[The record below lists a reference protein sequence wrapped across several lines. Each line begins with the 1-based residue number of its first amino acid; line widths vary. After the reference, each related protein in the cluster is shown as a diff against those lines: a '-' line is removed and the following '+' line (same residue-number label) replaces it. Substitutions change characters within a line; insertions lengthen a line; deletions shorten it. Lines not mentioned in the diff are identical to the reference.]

1 MKLAIITSGYLP
13 VPATRGGAVEN
24 LVENF
29 IKENEEENEIDI
41 TIFSIYEKSACE
53 KAKLYNNA
61 KVKFIKPSKFVEI
74 LDKLIYSF
82 AKNVLKKEKTMSYRY
97 ICQRIYFLNKVSKAL
112 KNDSYDKVLLE
123 NHATLFL
130 SLKWR
135 KNYKK
140 YKDRYYYHL
149 HNEITNDYGCKE
161 IIKNCKKI
169 ICVSNYIVKQTRE
182 YLGKIKQENDNF
194 TVLKNCIDEN
204 EFINNITQKKIN
216 EIKNKY
222 KIEENE
228 KVLLFTGRLTKEKG
242 IKELLLSIKNVK
254 NNNFKLLIVG
264 SFFFDT
270 NIKNNFENELK
281 AIIEEIKDKV
291 VFTGYIQY
299 NDIPNIYKLADIAV
313 LPSIWED
320 PAPLTIIEALKA
332 GLPIITTRSGG
343 IPEYVNNECAIILEK
358 DNKEQLIKQL
368 SLNINELLSKDEKV
382 NIMSKK
388 CIEVSKELTL
398 NNYYN
403 NFLKEL
409 S

>member
-1 MKLAIITSGYLP
+1 M
-13 VPATRGGAVEN
+13 
-24 LVENF
+24 
-29 IKENEEENEIDI
+29 
-41 TIFSIYEKSACE
+41 
-53 KAKLYNNA
+53 
-61 KVKFIKPSKFVEI
+61 
-74 LDKLIYSF
+74 
-82 AKNVLKKEKTMSYRY
+82 
-97 ICQRIYFLNKVSKAL
+97 
-112 KNDSYDKVLLE
+112 
-123 NHATLFL
+123 
-130 SLKWR
+130 
-135 KNYKK
+135 
-140 YKDRYYYHL
+140 
-149 HNEITNDYGCKE
+149 
-161 IIKNCKKI
+161 
-169 ICVSNYIVKQTRE
+169 
-182 YLGKIKQENDNF
+182 
-194 TVLKNCIDEN
+194 KNCIDEN